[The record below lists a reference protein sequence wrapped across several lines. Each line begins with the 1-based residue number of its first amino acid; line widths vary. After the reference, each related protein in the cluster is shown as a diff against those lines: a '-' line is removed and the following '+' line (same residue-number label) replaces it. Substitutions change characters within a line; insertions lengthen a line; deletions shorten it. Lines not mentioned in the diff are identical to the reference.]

1 MNDRRLLSST
11 FWAMVIVQTVA
22 SVDLPGLGDRKLPSP
37 SRYVAIVV
45 LWGILNL
52 IADAGPSYAR
62 FASRLSVLVALTGAV
77 AGPFGSRAVGLLQWL
92 GHTFTLAPATA
103 TPGGGASVSVPPPTS
118 MGV

>member
-11 FWAMVIVQTVA
+11 FWAMLILQTVG
-22 SVDLPGLGDRKLPSP
+22 SVDLPGLGPRKMPAP
-37 SRYVAIVV
+37 RQYVAIVV
-45 LWGILNL
+45 LWGILNM

-92 GHTFTLAPATA
+92 SQTFTLAPATA
-103 TPGGGASVSVPPPTS
+103 TPGGGASLSVPPPTS
-118 MGV
+118 QGV